1 MSGSASS
8 LARHVSEAHAFVLA
22 AIKESQ
28 EGCTDADLETLQI
41 YSRDRGFR
49 ASRYQTAMVV
59 VSKAGGQSGAAV

>member
-8 LARHVSEAHAFVLA
+8 LVRHVSETHAFVLA

-28 EGCTDADLETLQI
+28 EGCTDADL
-41 YSRDRGFR
+41 RDPAILLARGFR

-59 VSKAGGQSGAAV
+59 VSKAGGESGAAV